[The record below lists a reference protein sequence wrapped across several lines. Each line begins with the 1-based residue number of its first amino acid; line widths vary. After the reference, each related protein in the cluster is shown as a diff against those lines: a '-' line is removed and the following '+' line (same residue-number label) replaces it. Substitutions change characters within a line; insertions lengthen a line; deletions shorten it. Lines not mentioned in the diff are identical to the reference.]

1 MTPATRLLRATVRG
15 YQLLLRPVL
24 PASCRYHPSCSAYAL
39 EALERHGAV
48 KGSWLALTRIAR
60 CHPWA
65 EGGVDPVPDAP
76 SQCRH
81 RQPMAGRETASAQ
94 PSDA

>member
-1 MTPATRLLRATVRG
+1 MPPATRLLRAAVRG

-24 PASCRYHPSCSAYAL
+24 PASCRYHPSCSHYAL

-48 KGSWLALTRIAR
+48 KGSRLALLRILR

-65 EGGVDPVPDAP
+65 EGGIDPVPMP
-76 SQCRH
+76 
-81 RQPMAGRETASAQ
+81 ETKPARPARNAIAV
-94 PSDA
+94 D

>member
-1 MTPATRLLRATVRG
+1 MTPATRLLRTAVRG

-39 EALERHGAV
+39 EALGRHGAV
-48 KGSWLALTRIAR
+48 KGSWLAVGRIAR

-65 EGGVDPVPDAP
+65 EGGVDPVPDAM
-76 SQCRH
+76 SARCDAH
-81 RQPMAGRETASAQ
+81 RIPGPVTASAR